1 VTDHDAAQELDR
13 GIIRTHWL
21 TSSELEERQ
30 ERLRSPLVLRCVH
43 DYLAGQQHALDGIA
57 QLDLEC
63 AASLAQRFAPE
74 NGAAVRTLDI
84 RV

>member
-1 VTDHDAAQELDR
+1 
-13 GIIRTHWL
+13 
-21 TSSELEERQ
+21 
-30 ERLRSPLVLRCVH
+30 VH

-63 AASLAQRFAPE
+63 AASMAHRLAAPE

-84 RV
+84 TA